1 MHRTSWN
8 RRGEYNVLLHCN
20 KNLGAICRR
29 TRYFASKAS
38 LFASTSSYRGIVRI
52 NWFHPLYFDLQLRIL
67 RSLKNRSSKLV
78 TYFMC
83 TYIYIFSYIMVKWSF
98 NTETTYILYITIE
111 IVETNKRS
119 SLLVQRV
126 DKLKL

>member
-1 MHRTSWN
+1 M
-8 RRGEYNVLLHCN
+8 
-20 KNLGAICRR
+20 
-29 TRYFASKAS
+29 
-38 LFASTSSYRGIVRI
+38 
-52 NWFHPLYFDLQLRIL
+52 FHVY
-67 RSLKNRSSKLV
+67 
-78 TYFMC
+78 
-83 TYIYIFSYIMVKWSF
+83 TYIYIYIFLYIMVKWSF